1 MSLWRRLNKLEYII
15 AIVIILII
23 VGLYVWSYTLNEKTE
38 KPEGCEDISCS
49 GCKVD
54 NCASKK

>member
-1 MSLWRRLNKLEYII
+1 VEYII
-15 AIVIILII
+15 PIVIILIV
-23 VGLYVWSYTLNEKTE
+23 VGLYILSFVLNEKTE

-54 NCASKK
+54 NCATRK

>member
-1 MSLWRRLNKLEYII
+1 VEYII
-15 AIVIILII
+15 PIVIILVV
-23 VGLYVWSYTLNEKTE
+23 VGLYVLSFVMNEKTE

-54 NCASKK
+54 NCATRK

>member
-1 MSLWRRLNKLEYII
+1 MG
-15 AIVIILII
+15 IVIAVGII
-23 VGLYVWSYTLNEKTE
+23 VVLITVYMLTYLLNEKTE

-54 NCASKK
+54 NCATRK

>member
-1 MSLWRRLNKLEYII
+1 ME
-15 AIVIILII
+15 IVIAVGII
-23 VGLYVWSYTLNEKTE
+23 VVLITVYMLTYLLNEKTE

-54 NCASKK
+54 NCATRK

>member
-1 MSLWRRLNKLEYII
+1 MQ
-15 AIVIILII
+15 IVIAVGII
-23 VGLYVWSYTLNEKTE
+23 VVLITVYMLTYLLNEKTE

-54 NCASKK
+54 NCATRK

>member
-1 MSLWRRLNKLEYII
+1 ME
-15 AIVIILII
+15 IVIAVGII
-23 VGLYVWSYTLNEKTE
+23 VVLITVYMLSYLLNEKTE

-54 NCASKK
+54 NCVSRK